1 VAREYKNRMGMGFVN
16 IKDPLVSIATPVLN
30 GEQYLSECIN
40 SVLAQTYRNWE
51 HVILDNCSTD
61 RTFEM
66 IQNYA
71 NQNGRIRLHRNQ
83 TRLSML
89 QNWNHALRLMSPQSK
104 YCKVLHADDLLF
116 PDCVERMVQVGEANP
131 SVGIIGAYRIDEDHV
146 NLDAMP
152 FKSCVVSGKEMGR
165 RRLLGAPDMFG
176 SPSSLM
182 VRADL
187 IRQRECFYN
196 EGNLHAD
203 SEVCFDLLRNVDFGF
218 VHQVLTYTRRH
229 NEAVTS
235 SARKLNTQ
243 KASHYLHLVKYGRD
257 YLNDEEYGRQ
267 YKRARRVYYRFLGKD
282 LLRALIDRDARA
294 RSRAFW
300 EYHRGALAD
309 LGQPLSVIRLF
320 GATAAV
326 LYDSGLDRLKV

>member
-1 VAREYKNRMGMGFVN
+1 
-16 IKDPLVSIATPVLN
+16 
-30 GEQYLSECIN
+30 
-40 SVLAQTYRNWE
+40 
-51 HVILDNCSTD
+51 VILDNCSTD
-61 RTFEM
+61 HTFD
-66 IQNYA
+66 IAQNVVA
-71 NQNGRIRLHRNQ
+71 QDSRIRLHQNE
-83 TRLSML
+83 TRLGML
-89 QNWNHALRLMSPQSK
+89 QNWNHAMRLMDPHSK

-116 PDCVERMVQVGEANP
+116 PECIEQMVQVAEANP

-165 RRLLGAPDMFG
+165 RRLLGQPDMFG

-182 VRADL
+182 MRADL
-187 IRQRECFYN
+187 VRQRASFYN

-203 SEVCFDLLRNVDFGF
+203 SEVCFDLLRYVDFGF

-243 KASHYLHLVKYGRD
+243 KASHYLHLIKYGRD
-257 YLNDEEYGRQ
+257 YLSDEEYKRQ
-267 YKRARRVYYRFLGKD
+267 QKRVRRAYYRFLGKD
-282 LLRALIDRDARA
+282 LLLTLADKDARA

-300 EYHRGALAD
+300 DYHRGALAD
-309 LGQPLSVIRLF
+309 LGQPLSPIRLF
-320 GATAAV
+320 AAIAAV
-326 LYDSGLDRLKV
+326 LYDSGLDRLKL